1 MAPSL
6 LALLLLVPVV
16 DDQLEPI
23 TSTAIS
29 TFSDANQKTQV
40 VPHLSLCGMSGFSC
54 LSRATSVCMN
64 LLNSVNFFLPPA
76 LLVFPVYT
84 TGVVPSENRTE
95 YALTCPYALFA
106 LVAFLLASAPVCL
119 LVVTTITLS

>member
-1 MAPSL
+1 MQSERQAQTRAEVANHGDGEQRRRDGRQLARGGL

-64 LLNSVNFFLPPA
+64 LLNGVSFFLPPA
-76 LLVFPVYT
+76 DDALPGHAR
-84 TGVVPSENRTE
+84 TGENT
-95 YALTCPYALFA
+95 
-106 LVAFLLASAPVCL
+106 
-119 LVVTTITLS
+119 

>member
-64 LLNSVNFFLPPA
+64 LLNGVSFLRPPEDEERPGA
-76 LLVFPVYT
+76 RVGEL
-84 TGVVPSENRTE
+84 GARRARGEIG
-95 YALTCPYALFA
+95 ALT
-106 LVAFLLASAPVCL
+106 LLGLGGRA
-119 LVVTTITLS
+119 VVGGLGVGVDHCGG